1 MSVRLR
7 FSVEMAFDSK
17 ETAYAYCVAPGFKLG
32 ELERSALELSE
43 SPAPAVTRG
52 RVEVSEALGGD

>member
-17 ETAYAYCVAPGFKLG
+17 ETAYAYGVALGFKLG
-32 ELERSALELSE
+32 ELERNALELSQ
-43 SPAPAVTRG
+43 SAAPALTRG